1 MPEALRY
8 GWEKDDEAFSTLR
21 RTAPSLWVLLCQ
33 ILGAVFCF
41 AFLASFVLA
50 CAPWVSLASA
60 KCSLLL
66 PTSHGRD
73 HPPCRRASGLAS
85 PSHLVL
91 FLAVFLAFSHL
102 IFSPVGEFHKTRGIA
117 VAWLPAALCV

>member
-1 MPEALRY
+1 MQEAPRY
-8 GWEKDDEAFSTLR
+8 DWEKENEAFSTLW

-50 CAPWVSLASA
+50 CAPWVSLASP

-66 PTSHGRD
+66 PTS
-73 HPPCRRASGLAS
+73 CRRDLLPGRRAAGLAS
-85 PSHLVL
+85 PGHLVL
-91 FLAVFLAFSHL
+91 YLAVFLAFPHL
-102 IFSPVGEFHKTRGIA
+102 IFSPVGEFHKTRGVA